1 MILRASVLRHCES
14 FARSNPDEI
23 NFVRLPCNLSGT
35 GKFLIVSLHL
45 ITSNGTLETLNCKKV
60 KLIEHIRNRSPF
72 ERAFHAIS
80 YEIVGIVTSAPI
92 VALISGKPLADS
104 GLLATVVAI
113 IAMLWNYAFNWMF
126 DKLHNKYQFKKNLF
140 VRILHGTAFEVGL
153 IFLTVPVISLLFS
166 MGLADA
172 FLLELGMLIYF
183 FPYTIIFNW
192 IYDKLRLGI
201 VHNYDKKHG
210 VQDVKENK

>member
-1 MILRASVLRHCES
+1 MIKTILLRKNGLIL
-14 FARSNPDEI
+14 FYIRSG
-23 NFVRLPCNLSGT
+23 LHLSGT
-35 GKFLIVSLHL
+35 GKFLIVSLHP
-45 ITSNGTLETLNCKKV
+45 ITSNVALKILNCKKM

-80 YEIVGIVTSAPI
+80 YEIIGIVTSAPI

-166 MGLADA
+166 MGLVDA

-210 VQDVKENK
+210 IQES